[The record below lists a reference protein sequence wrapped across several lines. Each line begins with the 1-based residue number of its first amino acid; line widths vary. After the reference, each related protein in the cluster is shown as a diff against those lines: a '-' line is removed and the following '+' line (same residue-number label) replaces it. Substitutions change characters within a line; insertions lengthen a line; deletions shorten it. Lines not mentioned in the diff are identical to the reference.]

1 MKRMSDSSVIK
12 IPKFD
17 GQRKNF
23 AKWQNQM
30 SALLAVKKVQACVG
44 KDFHLQ
50 LPASESTVLDESDAA
65 EKKQIV
71 AREKMALCMSYM
83 TLAMDSS
90 KLQKMIE
97 SSKSNE
103 WPNGRP
109 DILMAKLIKKYKPS
123 DSVAV
128 AEQTKSLFELKLGK
142 NQDPE
147 ELGDLI
153 AELETSFGC
162 ELAEKEKVAA
172 VMKATQGRYADT
184 ILQETKRAGSAGED
198 VTVDNLIEVMSER
211 FRLTHGDQ
219 QWNRSDDD
227 DRGKEVSLSSTSG
240 TFSGR
245 CNRCRKFTGYMAKD
259 CPCKDKSGG
268 SDIVCRLCKIRG
280 HIERNCWE
288 DEKNASKRPK
298 NWKSRLSDD
307 DKETEANGA
316 DIEIML
322 SSVNVD
328 AVQEDVRNVSAV
340 EVDVSDA
347 VRDERTEVS
356 DAVRDERTEV
366 NDAVRDERTEVS
378 YAVRDERTEVKIDD
392 AIRDVCTDAVHD
404 GRTEMI
410 AVRDERTVYADRDD
424 RTEEMMKNAV
434 RDGRTE
440 KSAHDVYGTDGTVLK
455 SVSSTMGSTTE
466 TAFVMNY
473 DSIDSDTDDDERT
486 YDLGSNW
493 AKTSTMVNLE
503 QGGVLD
509 GVIFGARSF
518 TGMSLGATTE
528 HESDVSRTEVE
539 ENSHDTTTVI
549 NSQIY

>member
-17 GQRKNF
+17 GNRKNF

-30 SALLAVKKVQACVG
+30 SAVLAVKKVQACVG
-44 KDFHLQ
+44 KNFHLQ

-83 TLAMDSS
+83 TLAMDSNV
-90 KLQKMIE
+90 LQKMIE

-128 AEQTKSLFELKLGK
+128 AEQTKALFELKLGQ

-172 VMKATQGRYADT
+172 VMKATQGRYADA
-184 ILQETKRAGSAGED
+184 ILQETKRAGSAGEE

-211 FRLTHGDQ
+211 FRLTHGDR
-219 QWNRSDDD
+219 QWNRSNDGD
-227 DRGKEVSLSSTSG
+227 GKEVSLSSTTSG

-268 SDIVCRLCKIRG
+268 SDIVCRKCKMRG

-307 DKETEANGA
+307 DKETEATGA

-328 AVQEDVRNVSAV
+328 AVQEDVHNVSAV
-340 EVDVSDA
+340 EVDVSVPSVMD
-347 VRDERTEVS
+347 VS

-366 NDAVRDERTEVS
+366 NDAVRDERTEI
-378 YAVRDERTEVKIDD
+378 KIDD
-392 AIRDVCTDAVHD
+392 AIHDVCTDAVHD
-404 GRTEMI
+404 GCTEMI

-440 KSAHDVYGTDGTVLK
+440 KSTRDVYDDVGTDGTILE
-455 SVSSTMGSTTE
+455 SVDYALFISLIYIEKVWFLMYVRCAYACVE
-466 TAFVMNY
+466 HP
-473 DSIDSDTDDDERT
+473 IC
-486 YDLGSNW
+486 
-493 AKTSTMVNLE
+493 NL
-503 QGGVLD
+503 
-509 GVIFGARSF
+509 
-518 TGMSLGATTE
+518 
-528 HESDVSRTEVE
+528 
-539 ENSHDTTTVI
+539 
-549 NSQIY
+549 

>member
-1 MKRMSDSSVIK
+1 MSDSSVIK

-30 SALLAVKKVQACVG
+30 SAVLAVKKVQACVG
-44 KDFHLQ
+44 KNFHLQ

-172 VMKATQGRYADT
+172 LMKATQGRYADA

-298 NWKSRLSDD
+298 HWKSRLNDD
-307 DKETEANGA
+307 DKETEATGA

-328 AVQEDVRNVSAV
+328 AVQEDVRDASAVDERFDVKECRPCEDVSAV
-340 EVDVSDA
+340 EVDVSVPSMMD
-347 VRDERTEVS
+347 VS
-356 DAVRDERTEV
+356 
-366 NDAVRDERTEVS
+366 DAVRDERTEVS
-378 YAVRDERTEVKIDD
+378 YAVRDERTEMKFD

-410 AVRDERTVYADRDD
+410 AVCDERTVYADRDD

-440 KSAHDVYGTDGTVLK
+440 KSAHDVYDDVGTDGTILE
-455 SVSSTMGSTTE
+455 SVESMMGNTTE

-509 GVIFGARSF
+509 GDIFGALASP
-518 TGMSLGATTE
+518 
-528 HESDVSRTEVE
+528 V
-539 ENSHDTTTVI
+539 
-549 NSQIY
+549 